1 MLEALLAAGGA
12 INTAGS
18 VEKGD
23 TVSDFD
29 PLEKQM
35 GHSINA
41 SVTHLEWA
49 GHWLNLI
56 DTPGTPDF
64 FGRALAV
71 LPAVDTA
78 MVVINAQSGIE
89 PVARRAMDAAAGKCR
104 MIVVN
109 KIDSDTV
116 DLGALMD
123 RDRRGIRRRMPA
135 DQPAGA

>member
-1 MLEALLAAGGA
+1 MLGQAGAGKTQLLETLLATSGA
-12 INTAGS
+12 ITSVGS

-41 SVTHLEWA
+41 TVTHMEWA
-49 GHWLNLI
+49 GHWLNVI

-71 LPAVDTA
+71 LPAVETA

-89 PVARRAMDAAAGKCR
+89 PVARRAMEAAAGKCR
-104 MIVVN
+104 LLVRTRSIARPP
-109 KIDSDTV
+109 I
-116 DLGALMD
+116 L
-123 RDRRGIRRRMPA
+123 RR
-135 DQPAGA
+135 